1 MNSLVWTV
9 VSKDQS
15 SKKTG
20 LVQGFRTQRK
30 ELTSESQRMADLF
43 PVAECRAKEQ
53 SNGIVRSSKHTR
65 RRKGN

>member
-9 VSKDQS
+9 VSKDQL

-30 ELTSESQRMADLF
+30 ELISESQRMVDLF

-53 SNGIVRSSKHTR
+53 Q
-65 RRKGN
+65 